1 MKDKKEKKEK
11 TKFNLAFD
19 NLAIPEVHIGGTVH
33 GQGNVEHKH
42 PDADGEPEDEVVT
55 FADVA
60 IPEVHITRY
69 KELSDM
75 IHSLRKKL
83 HENPEPSMQ
92 EEKTRHILQEFIKR
106 HTTFE
111 VVDKGVWFYAVKK
124 AEKENGK
131 APIAFRAD
139 MDAVCGKDGKPGHYC
154 GHDGHSSI
162 LCGVALYL
170 SKREELP
177 DRDVY
182 LIFQPGEEIG
192 AGAKICK
199 ELLAEKQI
207 GEIYGLH
214 NIPGYPKN
222 QVLLRKGTF
231 ACASTGLSIRMT
243 GTPSH
248 AAYPEAGR
256 NPAIPMA
263 KLLLEIG
270 RITNEMQARGN
281 FVRMTVIGADVGSEN
296 YGVSA
301 FEGTLRLTV
310 RAEKED
316 AFDTYVN
323 EIKSLAATLAE
334 ENQLTIAIEEIERF
348 PATENHDTNV
358 DKLRVCAEKLQFPV
372 TELAQPMRWS
382 EDFGYYLQEVPGAFF
397 GVGDGEEHAQLHTA
411 EYEFPD
417 EIMKTA
423 VAMLVGLI

>member
-19 NLAIPEVHIGGTVH
+19 NLAIPEVHIGGNAH

-42 PDADGEPEDEVVT
+42 PDADGEMEEEVVT

-60 IPEVHITRY
+60 IPEIHITRY

-92 EEKTRHILQEFIKR
+92 EEKTQHILQ
-106 HTTFE
+106 
-111 VVDKGVWFYAVKK
+111 Y
-124 AEKENGK
+124 
-131 APIAFRAD
+131 
-139 MDAVCGKDGKPGHYC
+139 AVCGKDGKPGHYC

-263 KLLLEIG
+263 KLLLEIE
-270 RITNEMQARGN
+270 RITKEMQVREN
-281 FVRMTVIGADVGSEN
+281 FVRMTVIGADVGSAN

-323 EIKSLAATLAE
+323 EIKALAATLAE

-348 PATENHDTNV
+348 PATENHDANV
-358 DKLRVCAEKLQFPV
+358 DKLRACAEKLQFPV

-397 GVGDGEEHAQLHTA
+397 GVGDGEDHAQLHTA

>member
-42 PDADGEPEDEVVT
+42 PDADGEKEEEVVT

-60 IPEVHITRY
+60 IPEIHITRY

-92 EEKTRHILQEFIKR
+92 EEKTQHILQEFIKR

-124 AEKENGK
+124 AEKESGK

-263 KLLLEIG
+263 KLLLEIE
-270 RITNEMQARGN
+270 RITKEMQVREN
-281 FVRMTVIGADVGSEN
+281 FVRMTVIGADVGSAN

-323 EIKSLAATLAE
+323 EIKALAATLAE

-348 PATENHDTNV
+348 PATENHDANV
-358 DKLRVCAEKLQFPV
+358 DKLRACAEKLQFPV

-397 GVGDGEEHAQLHTA
+397 GVGDGEDHAQLHTA

>member
-19 NLAIPEVHIGGTVH
+19 NLAIPEVHIGGNAH
-33 GQGNVEHKH
+33 GQGNVEHKY
-42 PDADGEPEDEVVT
+42 PDADGEMEEEVVT

-60 IPEVHITRY
+60 IPEIHITRY

-92 EEKTRHILQEFIKR
+92 EEKTQHILQEFIKR

-124 AEKENGK
+124 AEKKSGK

-263 KLLLEIG
+263 KLLLEIE
-270 RITNEMQARGN
+270 RITKEMQVREN
-281 FVRMTVIGADVGSEN
+281 FVRMTVIGADVGSAN

-323 EIKSLAATLAE
+323 EIKALAATLAE

-348 PATENHDTNV
+348 PATENHDANV
-358 DKLRVCAEKLQFPV
+358 DKLRACAEKLQFPV

-397 GVGDGEEHAQLHTA
+397 GVGDGEDHAQLHTA

>member
-42 PDADGEPEDEVVT
+42 PDADGETEEEVVT

-83 HENPEPSMQ
+83 HENPESSMQ
-92 EEKTRHILQEFIKR
+92 EERTRHILQEFIKR

-124 AEKENGK
+124 AEKESWK

-231 ACASTGLSIRMT
+231 ACASTGLSIRMI

-263 KLLLEIG
+263 KLLLEIE
-270 RITNEMQARGN
+270 RITKEMQVREK
-281 FVRMTVIGADVGSEN
+281 FVRMTVIGADVGSAN

-323 EIKSLAATLAE
+323 EIKALAATLAE

-348 PATENHDTNV
+348 PATENHDANV
-358 DKLRVCAEKLQFPV
+358 DKLRACAEKLQFPV

-397 GVGDGEEHAQLHTA
+397 GVGDGEDHAQLHTA

-423 VAMLVGLI
+423 VAMLAGLI

>member
-263 KLLLEIG
+263 KLLLEIE
-270 RITNEMQARGN
+270 RITKEMQARGN
-281 FVRMTVIGADVGSEN
+281 FVRMTVIGADVGSTN

-316 AFDTYVN
+316 AFDAYVN

-348 PATENHDTNV
+348 PATENHDANV
-358 DKLRVCAEKLQFPV
+358 DKLFACAEKLQFPV
-372 TELAQPMRWS
+372 TELVQPMRWS

-397 GVGDGEEHAQLHTA
+397 GVGDGEDHAQLHTA

>member
-11 TKFNLAFD
+11 SKFNLAFD

-42 PDADGEPEDEVVT
+42 PDADGETEDEVVT

-124 AEKENGK
+124 AEKESWK

-263 KLLLEIG
+263 KLLLEIE
-270 RITNEMQARGN
+270 RITKEMQVREN
-281 FVRMTVIGADVGSEN
+281 FVRMTVIGADVGSAN

-316 AFDTYVN
+316 TFDTYVN
-323 EIKSLAATLAE
+323 EIKALAATLAE

-348 PATENHDTNV
+348 PATENHDANV
-358 DKLRVCAEKLQFPV
+358 DKLLACAEKLQFPV

-397 GVGDGEEHAQLHTA
+397 GVGDGEDHAQLHTA

>member
-11 TKFNLAFD
+11 SKFNLAFD

-42 PDADGEPEDEVVT
+42 PDADGEMEEEVVT

-124 AEKENGK
+124 AEKESGK

-231 ACASTGLSIRMT
+231 ACASTGLSICMT

-256 NPAIPMA
+256 NPAMA
-263 KLLLEIG
+263 FAQFLVVMNQMTAQ
-270 RITNEMQARGN
+270 TNAMGL
-281 FVRMTVIGADVGSEN
+281 FVSMTVIGIELGSRN

-301 FEGTLRLTV
+301 SEGELRLTV
-310 RAEKED
+310 RAGKQEVFDQYLESLKQYAKRVAD
-316 AFDTYVN
+316 AEGF
-323 EIKSLAATLAE
+323 
-334 ENQLTIAIEEIERF
+334 QLQIEEIERF
-348 PATENHDTNV
+348 PATENHDANV
-358 DKLRVCAEKLQFPV
+358 DKLRACAEKLQFPV

-397 GVGDGEEHAQLHTA
+397 GVGDGEDYAQLHTA

>member
-11 TKFNLAFD
+11 SKFNLAFD
-19 NLAIPEVHIGGTVH
+19 NLAIPEVHIGGTAH
-33 GQGNVEHKH
+33 GQGNVECKH
-42 PDADGEPEDEVVT
+42 PDADGEMEEEVVT

-111 VVDKGVWFYAVKK
+111 IVDKDVWFYAVKK
-124 AEKENGK
+124 AEKESGK

-263 KLLLEIG
+263 KLLLEIE
-270 RITNEMQARGN
+270 RITKEMQARGN
-281 FVRMTVIGADVGSEN
+281 FVRMTVIGADVGSAN

-323 EIKSLAATLAE
+323 EIKALAATLAE

-358 DKLRVCAEKLQFPV
+358 DKLFACAEKLQFPV

-397 GVGDGEEHAQLHTA
+397 GVGDGEDHAQLHTA

>member
-1 MKDKKEKKEK
+1 M
-11 TKFNLAFD
+11 
-19 NLAIPEVHIGGTVH
+19 
-33 GQGNVEHKH
+33 
-42 PDADGEPEDEVVT
+42 
-55 FADVA
+55 
-60 IPEVHITRY
+60 
-69 KELSDM
+69 
-75 IHSLRKKL
+75 
-83 HENPEPSMQ
+83 
-92 EEKTRHILQEFIKR
+92 
-106 HTTFE
+106 
-111 VVDKGVWFYAVKK
+111 KK
-124 AEKENGK
+124 AEKESGK

-248 AAYPEAGR
+248 AAYP
-256 NPAIPMA
+256 
-263 KLLLEIG
+263 
-270 RITNEMQARGN
+270 
-281 FVRMTVIGADVGSEN
+281 DVGSTN

-316 AFDTYVN
+316 AFDAYVN

-358 DKLRVCAEKLQFPV
+358 DKLRACAEKLQFPV

>member
-11 TKFNLAFD
+11 SKFNLAFD
-19 NLAIPEVHIGGTVH
+19 NLAIPEVHIGGTAH
-33 GQGNVEHKH
+33 GQGNVECKH
-42 PDADGEPEDEVVT
+42 PDADGEMEEEVVT

-124 AEKENGK
+124 AGKESGK

-199 ELLAEKQI
+199 ELLVEKQI

-263 KLLLEIG
+263 KLLLEIE
-270 RITNEMQARGN
+270 RITKEMQARGN
-281 FVRMTVIGADVGSEN
+281 FVRMTVIGADVGSAN

-323 EIKSLAATLAE
+323 EIKALAATLAE

-358 DKLRVCAEKLQFPV
+358 DKLFACAEKLQFPV

-397 GVGDGEEHAQLHTA
+397 GVGDGEDHAQLHTA

>member
-19 NLAIPEVHIGGTVH
+19 NLAIPEVHIGGTAH
-33 GQGNVEHKH
+33 DQGNVEHKH

-124 AEKENGK
+124 AEKECGK

-139 MDAVCGKDGKPGHYC
+139 MDAVCGKDGRPGHYC

-207 GEIYGLH
+207 EEIYGLH

-263 KLLLEIG
+263 KLLLEIE
-270 RITNEMQARGN
+270 RITKEMQARGD
-281 FVRMTVIGADVGSEN
+281 FVRMTVIGADVGSTN

-358 DKLRVCAEKLQFPV
+358 DKLRACAEKLQFPV
-372 TELAQPMRWS
+372 TELVQPMRWS
-382 EDFGYYLQEVPGAFF
+382 EDFGYYLQEVQGAFF

>member
-19 NLAIPEVHIGGTVH
+19 NLAIPEVHIGGNAH

-42 PDADGEPEDEVVT
+42 PDADREMGEEVVT

-124 AEKENGK
+124 AEKESGK

-170 SKREELP
+170 SKQEELP
-177 DRDVY
+177 ERDVY

-199 ELLAEKQI
+199 ELLTEKQI

-214 NIPGYPKN
+214 NIPG
-222 QVLLRKGTF
+222 
-231 ACASTGLSIRMT
+231 
-243 GTPSH
+243 
-248 AAYPEAGR
+248 
-256 NPAIPMA
+256 
-263 KLLLEIG
+263 
-270 RITNEMQARGN
+270 
-281 FVRMTVIGADVGSEN
+281 
-296 YGVSA
+296 
-301 FEGTLRLTV
+301 
-310 RAEKED
+310 
-316 AFDTYVN
+316 
-323 EIKSLAATLAE
+323 
-334 ENQLTIAIEEIERF
+334 
-348 PATENHDTNV
+348 
-358 DKLRVCAEKLQFPV
+358 
-372 TELAQPMRWS
+372 
-382 EDFGYYLQEVPGAFF
+382 
-397 GVGDGEEHAQLHTA
+397 
-411 EYEFPD
+411 
-417 EIMKTA
+417 
-423 VAMLVGLI
+423 

>member
-19 NLAIPEVHIGGTVH
+19 NLAIPEVHIGGNAH

-42 PDADGEPEDEVVT
+42 PDADREMEEEVVT

-60 IPEVHITRY
+60 IPEIHITRY

-83 HENPEPSMQ
+83 HENPESSMQ

-124 AEKENGK
+124 AEKEIGK

-170 SKREELP
+170 SKQEELSE
-177 DRDVY
+177 RDVY

-263 KLLLEIG
+263 KLLLEIE
-270 RITNEMQARGN
+270 RITKEMQARGN
-281 FVRMTVIGADVGSEN
+281 FVRMTVIGADIGSAN

-323 EIKSLAATLAE
+323 EIKALAATLAE

-348 PATENHDTNV
+348 PATENHDANV
-358 DKLRVCAEKLQFPV
+358 DKLFACAEKLQFPV

-397 GVGDGEEHAQLHTA
+397 GVGDGEDHAQLHTA